1 MDAVAQ
7 ARDLLGAIQEFAH
20 AEIEVRTARIRHLRA
35 LAADLA
41 THEQERIRVAAAITI
56 ADKGQAAWYAVEI
69 KMLDAMIAEL
79 REASAAAC
87 VLEGQ
92 AHDLDGAIAALRGEL
107 VGTEERHWSGLAR
120 LATSIGGFLQA
131 FELLREHQYVQALGE
146 LEKAM
151 FTANRLLTV
160 CLDGVDGLRGGIPMR
175 SAPDRREAIR
185 DWLEDVNIEMAGLIP
200 AIKALQDGHDTDR
213 PSAREAGEG

>member
-7 ARDLLGAIQEFAH
+7 ARALLGEIQEFAH
-20 AEIEVRTARIRHLRA
+20 AEIAVRTGRVRQLRA

-41 THEQERIRVAAAITI
+41 THEQERARVAAAITT

-69 KMLDAMIAEL
+69 KMLDAMVAEL

-87 VLEGQ
+87 M
-92 AHDLDGAIAALRGEL
+92 LDGREHGRDAVIAALRGEL
-107 VGTEERHWSGLAR
+107 VGTEERRWVGLAQS
-120 LATSIGGFLQA
+120 ATSIAGFLQA
-131 FELLREHQYVQALGE
+131 FESLRGRQYVQALGE

-151 FTANRLLTV
+151 YAANRLLTV
-160 CLDGVDGLRGGIPMR
+160 CLDGMDGLRGGIPMR

-185 DWLEDVNIEMAGLIP
+185 DRLESINIVVAGLIP

-213 PSAREAGEG
+213 PAAREAGEG